1 MTEQLLANNEQARH
15 LWEEKLKDLQRQNA
29 KLEDA
34 LKEKDRQIVEMKSQ
48 S

>member
-1 MTEQLLANNEQARH
+1 LTEQLLANNEQARH
-15 LWEEKLKDLQRQNA
+15 QSEEKLKDLQRRNA

-34 LKEKDRQIVEMKSQ
+34 LKEKDRQIDEMNSQ